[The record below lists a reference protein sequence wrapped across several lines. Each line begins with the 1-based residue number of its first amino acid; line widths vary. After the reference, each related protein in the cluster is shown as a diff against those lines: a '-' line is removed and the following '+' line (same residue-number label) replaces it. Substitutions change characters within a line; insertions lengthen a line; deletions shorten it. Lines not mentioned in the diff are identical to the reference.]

1 MATTK
6 NKRKKQGNDKFIL
19 YIIIG
24 FAIAFFAILI
34 SLIIYNALDDTFDNS
49 PLLNKPE
56 EQYLVYLYS
65 DNCSYCLLIKDEVA
79 AFSDYNNAG
88 IKLYYL
94 NTTDLKAG
102 EFEYLDKTYGVTGTP
117 SMFTIVDG
125 KVADV
130 LIGSNEIPNTFDAI
144 NSGTYTKIN

>member
-6 NKRKKQGNDKFIL
+6 KKQKKQGNDKFIL
-19 YIIIG
+19 YVIIG
-24 FAIAFFAILI
+24 YAIAFFTILI
-34 SLIIYNALDDTFDNS
+34 SLIIYNSLDDTFENS

-102 EFEYLDKTYGVTGTP
+102 EFEYLDKKLST
-117 SMFTIVDG
+117 
-125 KVADV
+125 
-130 LIGSNEIPNTFDAI
+130 L
-144 NSGTYTKIN
+144 